1 MYDDNELP
9 ITLGVAGGYHGF
21 DALWEEEAVVE
32 CVHCVVWLDSTLL
45 LQQDWSGVQSIVSPE
60 HGEASFL
67 IPLDQ
72 SPGNTKSNTDN
83 SRINDV
89 ERCYNTGILELR
101 DIKST
106 INLKNSDKIK
116 LMRPT

>member
-1 MYDDNELP
+1 MHDDNALL

-32 CVHCVVWLDSTLL
+32 CIHCVVWLDGTLP
-45 LQQDWSGVQSIVSPE
+45 LQEDWSGIQSIISPE

-72 SPGNTKSNTDN
+72 SPGNTKSHKVTQRQEQQN
-83 SRINDV
+83 
-89 ERCYNTGILELR
+89 
-101 DIKST
+101 K
-106 INLKNSDKIK
+106 
-116 LMRPT
+116 